1 MPVSVQHSPP
11 PLHQPGEVTKRPKG
25 ERASAMPCSVF
36 LALQELIH
44 RQAFSKIHR
53 SPGPLVRSV
62 TIHKSRQQGK
72 TASLPRPQHPS
83 IPKTL
88 KKSHYK
94 TPYRMLAHAV
104 PPPPP
109 DALRLPPAAIHQP
122 TLMRIRTMRRT
133 CA

>member
-25 ERASAMPCSVF
+25 ERAFGCSLLSCF
-36 LALQELIH
+36 GPLFQDWKSTAIQELTNH
-44 RQAFSKIHR
+44 QAYSKIHH

-62 TIHKSRQQGK
+62 TIHKSRRQGK

-83 IPKTL
+83 IPKTR

-94 TPYRMLAHAV
+94 TPYRMPVHAV
-104 PPPPP
+104 PPLPL
-109 DALRLPPAAIHQP
+109 DAL
-122 TLMRIRTMRRT
+122 
-133 CA
+133 